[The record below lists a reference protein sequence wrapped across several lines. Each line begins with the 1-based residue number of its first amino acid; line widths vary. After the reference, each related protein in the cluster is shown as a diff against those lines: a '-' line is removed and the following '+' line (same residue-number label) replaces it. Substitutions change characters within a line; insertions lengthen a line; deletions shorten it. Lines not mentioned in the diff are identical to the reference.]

1 MNEDDLKEF
10 RRLAKAG
17 KRSLAKPGH
26 RSHIS
31 NWSRMCRN
39 EVFQNIIKN
48 FNKKNNEKEG

>member
-17 KRSLAKPGH
+17 KKSLAKPGH
-26 RSHIS
+26 RSHVN

-39 EVFQNIIKN
+39 EVFQDVLKKIVKKPKN
-48 FNKKNNEKEG
+48 ES